1 MNSTRRILVV
11 EDELVVA
18 TDIQQ
23 RLVSLGYEVPSI
35 ASTGEEAVQ
44 LAAEGKPDLV
54 LMDIVLPGGMDGVA
68 AANQIRQQLDIPVVF
83 LTAHSDEHTF
93 GRAKMSDPFGYV
105 VKPFEER
112 TLQIAIELAPHRHEL
127 ERKLRQI
134 SRWMTAT
141 LSSIGDAVI
150 ATNSR
155 GEVLLLN
162 LVAENLTGWP
172 QAEAAGLPIDELL
185 RLVQEN
191 TEDPLPNP
199 VWSVLR
205 EGKARVQASALLVT
219 RGGDEIHID

>member
-54 LMDIVLPGGMDGVA
+54 LMDIVLPGGMDGVE

-112 TLQIAIELAPHRHEL
+112 TN
-127 ERKLRQI
+127 RK
-134 SRWMTAT
+134 
-141 LSSIGDAVI
+141 
-150 ATNSR
+150 
-155 GEVLLLN
+155 
-162 LVAENLTGWP
+162 
-172 QAEAAGLPIDELL
+172 
-185 RLVQEN
+185 
-191 TEDPLPNP
+191 
-199 VWSVLR
+199 SV
-205 EGKARVQASALLVT
+205 V
-219 RGGDEIHID
+219 